1 MLIRALRQADMPTA
15 HELLRQLG
23 YDVGVEELA
32 ARLAHVLAA
41 ADHCVAVAEQDGRVI
56 GLMHVFVRPALEKP
70 CEALVQALVVD
81 ERMRG
86 RGIGLALMHE
96 AEAWAAARGLPS
108 VALYTR
114 NAQAFYA
121 RLGYDMVAAP
131 DLMRKPLGRKEGS

>member
-1 MLIRALRQADMPTA
+1 
-15 HELLRQLG
+15 
-23 YDVGVEELA
+23 
-32 ARLAHVLAA
+32 
-41 ADHCVAVAEQDGRVI
+41 
-56 GLMHVFVRPALEKP
+56 
-70 CEALVQALVVD
+70 VQALVVD

-131 DLMRKPLGRKEGS
+131 DLMRKPLGRKEES

>member
-1 MLIRALRQADMPTA
+1 MLIRAFRQADMPTA
-15 HELLRQLG
+15 RELLRQLG

-32 ARLAHVLAA
+32 ARLARVLDA
-41 ADHCVAVAEQDGRVI
+41 ADHYVAAAEQDGRVA

-81 ERMRG
+81 EAMRG
-86 RGIGLALMHE
+86 QGIGHALMGE

-121 RLGYDMVAAP
+121 RMGYAKVATA
-131 DLMRKPLGRKEGS
+131 DLMRKSVRRKEGS